1 MAQIDQLLRIQK
13 DNSASDLHLS
23 TGNPPML
30 RIHGEMHPMGTVPYN
45 GEQILTLLHE
55 IWSTS
60 QRDDYQSSR
69 DLDFAYEVSELES
82 RFRGNAFFG
91 RLGPSAV
98 FRLIPST
105 ILSAEQLN
113 LPAAVL
119 NFARL
124 KKGLILVTG
133 STGSGKSTTLA
144 AMVDYINKT
153 RKEHILTI
161 EDPIEFVHTSQM
173 SLINQRE
180 VGPHTR
186 SFATALRAALREDPD
201 VILVGEMRDLE
212 TVELAITAAE
222 TGHLVLA
229 TLHTNTAAKTVDR
242 LINVFPPEQQAQI
255 RLMASESLKGVIS
268 QNLIRSVDGKRVAA
282 FEILVNNSALSS
294 LIRDGKT
301 HHIPGTIQTSKGEG
315 MMLMDESLK
324 ELLRAGRITMNE
336 ALKYASS
343 TFYSSIERPTRVNSN
358 PTPRP
363 LA

>member
-1 MAQIDQLLRIQK
+1 MAHLDELLRAQK

-23 TGNPPML
+23 PGNPPLL
-30 RIHGEMHPMGTVPYN
+30 RIHGEIHPMGTTPWTAD
-45 GEQILTLLHE
+45 Q
-55 IWSTS
+55 IWSLIHEVLS
-60 QRDDYQSSR
+60 PEQREIFAASH
-69 DLDFAYEVSELES
+69 DLDFAYEVPTLNA

-98 FRLIPST
+98 FRLIPSQ
-105 ILSAEQLN
+105 ILSAEQLG
-113 LPAAVL
+113 LPAAIL

-124 KKGLILVTG
+124 KKGLVLVTG
-133 STGSGKSTTLA
+133 ATGSGKSTTLA

-161 EDPIEFVHTSQM
+161 EDPIEFVHTSRM
-173 SLINQRE
+173 SLVNQRE

-229 TLHTNTAAKTVDR
+229 TLHTSTAAKTVDR
-242 LINVFPPEQQAQI
+242 LINVFPPEQQTQI
-255 RLMASESLKGVIS
+255 RLMASESLKGVVA
-268 QNLIRSVDGKRVAA
+268 QNLIKSSDGRRVAA
-282 FEILVNNSALSS
+282 FEILVNNSAISS
-294 LIRDGKT
+294 LIREGKT
-301 HHIPGTIQTSKGEG
+301 HHIPGTMQTSKAEG
-315 MMLMDESLK
+315 MILMEDALK
-324 ELLRAGRITMNE
+324 EHLRAGRITMNE

-343 TFYSSIERPTRVNSN
+343 TFYSNVERPESK
-358 PTPRP
+358 P
-363 LA
+363 LYTKPQP